1 MNVGYKIEVR
11 YIKGKGG
18 TIVWQRL
25 RDTMP
30 EAIIA
35 AEEGVVAMHERM
47 GFPDERAL
55 GIDIDCARGWNP
67 RTAPITIER
76 GPFRFIAKGN

>member
-1 MNVGYKIEVR
+1 MGYKIEIR
-11 YIKGKGG
+11 HAKGKGG
-18 TIVWQRL
+18 EVVWQRL

-35 AEEGVVAMHERM
+35 AEQGVVKMHEM
-47 GFPDERAL
+47 LGFKDERAL

-67 RTAPITIER
+67 RTAPISIVR
-76 GPFRFIAKGN
+76 GSLRFVAKGN